1 VDLHRREN
9 KKISPAEIRYNVH
22 SWKKSARNERV
33 MGRCLCCVS
42 KTIQRMPT
50 ELGVRNLHRSWMAN
64 LIFVQVA
71 ILCCDTVKVGGSSVL
86 RNAGILPHHYTVSQP
101 GKARFESSSLE
112 NIKSGMNL
120 VPSVPY

>member
-1 VDLHRREN
+1 
-9 KKISPAEIRYNVH
+9 
-22 SWKKSARNERV
+22 
-33 MGRCLCCVS
+33 
-42 KTIQRMPT
+42 
-50 ELGVRNLHRSWMAN
+50 MAN